1 MTILTVLAAVF
12 ALMTVVASAYL
23 IAAAWAVRRFRAL
36 PPPRPSAR
44 PPITVLKPLCGAEA
58 ELLENLHSFCA
69 QDYPAFQIVFGV
81 QSADDPAIGVVRR
94 LMAEHPQADIA
105 LVVEARRHG
114 TNRKVG
120 NLLNM
125 LPSAKHPFLIVADS
139 DIRVPPGYLDAIAA
153 DLAKPDAGPDAGLIT
168 CLYTGR
174 GAEGLWARLG
184 VAFIDHGFLPS
195 VLVGRL
201 MGRRDGCFGAT
212 MALSRATLDRLGGL
226 ERFRDHLADDY
237 ALGAAVRALGQPV
250 TLSPCLVATTVTER
264 TAADLIAHELRWM
277 RTVRAIEPAG
287 HAGSIVTFPVFMSVP
302 ALAFGLAAGLPW
314 LGLGAVALALTT
326 RFLAGRAIDRALEQP
341 ATPLWLLAARDL
353 LSAGLLVASFCGT
366 TVTWRDAR
374 YRVDSD
380 GRLHFCGEEP

>member
-1 MTILTVLAAVF
+1 MMEIMTILAVVFTLATA
-12 ALMTVVASAYL
+12 AGAATL
-23 IAAAWAVRRFRAL
+23 IAAAWAVARFRAQE
-36 PPPRPSAR
+36 PSAPGAR
-44 PPITVLKPLCGAEA
+44 PPITILKPLCGAEPDLA
-58 ELLENLHSFCA
+58 DNLRSFLR

-81 QSADDPAIGVVRR
+81 QSATDPAIAVVRR
-94 LMAEHPQADIA
+94 LIAEHPEADIA
-105 LVVEARRHG
+105 LVVDARRHG

-125 LPSAKHPFLIVADS
+125 LPSAKHDQLIVADS
-139 DIRVPPGYLDAIAA
+139 DIRVPPGYLDAIAT
-153 DLAKPDAGPDAGLIT
+153 DLTTPGAGLVT

-174 GAEGLWARLG
+174 GAVGLWARLG

-195 VLVGRL
+195 VLLGRL

-226 ERFRDHLADDY
+226 DRFRDHLADDY
-237 ALGAAVRALGQPV
+237 ALGAAVRELGLPV
-250 TLSPCLVATTVTER
+250 ALSPCLVATTVTER
-264 TAADLIAHELRWM
+264 NAADLIAHELRWM
-277 RTVRAIEPAG
+277 RTVRAIEPSG
-287 HAGSIVTFPVFMSVP
+287 HAGSIVTYPLFLSLI
-302 ALAFGLAAGLPW
+302 ALALSLAAGLPW
-314 LGLGAVALALTT
+314 LGLAAVLLALAV
-326 RFLAGRAIDRALEQP
+326 RAGAGRAIDRTLGQP
-341 ATPLWLLAARDL
+341 PTPLWLLAARDL